1 MPHVSLRPDSVAELL
16 TSPLAIVVPVYNE
29 SATIE
34 NVVGSWMQEL
44 DQQDVD
50 YQFVLLNDGSSDST
64 LEVLQRLEASHPG
77 RIIVVDKPN
86 SGHGRTCRLGY
97 DAAAASP
104 RVEWILQIDSDGQCD
119 PSYFPE
125 FWRNRDQAD
134 CVFGRRLARDDGFAR
149 AMTSKICKLGATLLG
164 GKDMVDPN
172 VPYRL
177 MRRDTLASALQL
189 IPASFDIHNVALT
202 FVLKKNPALRWHYVP
217 IRFLARQGGNNSINL
232 LNVAHLGASMLFD
245 LAKLKGKI
253 Q

>member
-1 MPHVSLRPDSVAELL
+1 
-16 TSPLAIVVPVYNE
+16 LAIVVPVYNE

-34 NVVGSWMQEL
+34 KVVGSWMQVL
-44 DQQDVD
+44 DQQGVD
-50 YQFVLLNDGSSDST
+50 YQFILLNDGSSDAT
-64 LEVLQRLEASHPG
+64 LEVLTSLERKQPR

-119 PSYFPE
+119 PAYFSE
-125 FWRNRDQAD
+125 FWLKREPAD
-134 CVFGRRLARDDGFAR
+134 CVFGHRLVRDDGFAR
-149 AMTSKICKLGATLLG
+149 LMTSKVCKVGATLLG

-177 MRRDTLASALQL
+177 LRRETLASALRV

-202 FVLKKNPALRWHYVP
+202 FVLKRNPDLRWDYVP
-217 IRFLARQGGNNSINL
+217 IRFLARQGGSNSINL

-245 LAKLKGKI
+245 LAKLKGKL